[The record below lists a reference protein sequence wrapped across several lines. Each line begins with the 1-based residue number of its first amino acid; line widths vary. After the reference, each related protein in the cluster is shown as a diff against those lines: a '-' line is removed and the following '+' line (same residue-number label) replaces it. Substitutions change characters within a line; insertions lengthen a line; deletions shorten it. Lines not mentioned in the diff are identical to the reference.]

1 MSEAALM
8 IVFGNW
14 RLRHAE
20 PSPEAARRLRV
31 QRVAARSGVRAAQA
45 DCRGAHALVAHCVDA
60 TWQPA
65 PDTAA
70 PVPSHNIDP
79 DWVPLAHV
87 EIDGGL
93 MHIRHLID
101 RADRHLA
108 HFIAPP
114 VPASPFA
121 PPQLYEQLWQAFQA
135 NHLQTSNY
143 ECYYAVH
150 AAPEE
155 LHVAIEATAPLDVL
169 ALGDAWLDAL
179 DADTASHFVAQ
190 IGDELQHAS
199 HDNVLCR
206 VLPHLEGR
214 RGWANAALFSR
225 KRRAMVLEPLAEFSA
240 VLRPNEGA
248 PWTEQR
254 HSDQP
259 YGAAVE
265 VDLAQH
271 FDLPL
276 RPAVRWRHTR
286 ASSGCESLE
295 TGNLFS
301 VGFSC
306 AQAAAPVFHCAIGYL
321 RTRGGGSAALV
332 AQEQAVL
339 RDKVL
344 QFLRRQGLHAQPDAG
359 GTAHLYERI
368 AEGSPRP

>member
-1 MSEAALM
+1 MNEASSM

-14 RLRHAE
+14 RVRHAE

-31 QRVAARSGVRAAQA
+31 QRVAVRSGARAAQV
-45 DCRGAHALVAHCVDA
+45 DCRGAHVLVAHCVDE
-60 TWQPA
+60 TWQPY
-65 PDTAA
+65 PDAST
-70 PVPSHNIDP
+70 PVTGCNIDP

-87 EIDGGL
+87 DIDDGL

-101 RADRHLA
+101 RADRHVA

-114 VPASPFA
+114 VPVPPFA
-121 PPQLYEQLWQAFQA
+121 PPLLYEQLWQAFQA

-155 LHVAIEATAPLDVL
+155 LHVAIDSTAPLDVL
-169 ALGDAWLDAL
+169 ALGDAWLDEL
-179 DADTASHFVAQ
+179 GADIASHFVAQ
-190 IGDELQHAS
+190 IGDELQHGS
-199 HDNVLCR
+199 HDNVLCQ
-206 VLPHLEGR
+206 VLPHLEGGC
-214 RGWANAALFSR
+214 GWANAAIFSR
-225 KRRAMVLEPLAEFSA
+225 KRRATVLEPLAEFSV
-240 VLRPNEGA
+240 VLRQDNCM

-254 HSDQP
+254 HPDQR
-259 YGAAVE
+259 YGTAVE

-271 FDLPL
+271 LDLPL
-276 RPAVRWRHTR
+276 RPVVRWRHTR

-306 AQAAAPVFHCAIGYL
+306 AQAAAPVFWCAIGYL
-321 RTRGGGSAALV
+321 RTRGDGSAALV
-332 AQEQAVL
+332 AQEQAAL

-344 QFLRRQGLHAQPDAG
+344 QFLRRQGLDAQTASG
-359 GTAHLYERI
+359 GIAILYERI
-368 AEGSPRP
+368 AEGSLRP

>member
-1 MSEAALM
+1 MSISTPM

-20 PSPEAARRLRV
+20 PSPEAARRVRV
-31 QRVAARSGVRAAQA
+31 QRVPTRWGARAAQA

-60 TWQPA
+60 AWQPVA
-65 PDTAA
+65 GTVAA
-70 PVPSHNIDP
+70 ATVHNVDP

-87 EIDGGL
+87 ELDGGL
-93 MHIRHLID
+93 MHIRHLVD
-101 RADRHLA
+101 RADRHVA

-114 VPASPFA
+114 VPVQPFA
-121 PPQLYEQLWQAFQA
+121 PPLLYEQLWQAFQA
-135 NHLQTSNY
+135 NHLQTNNY
-143 ECYYAVH
+143 ECHYAVH
-150 AAPEE
+150 AQPQE
-155 LHVAIEATAPLDVL
+155 LHLTLDTTAAPDVL

-179 DADTASHFVAQ
+179 DADAGSPFIAQ
-190 IGDELQHAS
+190 IGDELQHGD

-214 RGWANAALFSR
+214 SGWANAALFSR
-225 KRRAMVLEPLAEFSA
+225 KRRSTMLEPLAEFSA
-240 VLRPNEGA
+240 VLRRDAAA
-248 PWTEQR
+248 PWTQER
-254 HSDQP
+254 HPDQVH
-259 YGAAVE
+259 GTAVE

-276 RPAVRWRHTR
+276 RPVARWRHTR

-301 VGFSC
+301 VAFSC
-306 AQAAAPVFHCAIGYL
+306 AQAATPILLCSIGYL
-321 RTRGGGSAALV
+321 RTRGDGSASLV
-332 AQEQAVL
+332 AREQAAL

-344 QFLRRQGLHAQPDAG
+344 EFLRPLGLDARPAAEG
-359 GTAHLYERI
+359 LAHLYERI